1 MLIILCLLL
10 MHRVGRC
17 ADDWI
22 YETKTF
28 RVGNYVTMTC
38 PRKTAGTIF
47 WFKLVSENVPQVFG
61 GPYGSED
68 DPRITARAEP
78 EKFVLRITKAKLSDT
93 GFYYCVTTPQQQLI
107 FLRGT
112 HLKVEGPRPH
122 TDITTVPP
130 SDPVRPG
137 DSVTLQCSVLSA
149 NKTCLEEHS
158 VYWFSASLDKFNAS
172 FIYTHEN
179 SNDRSEKSLDIE
191 SLQKCVYDFSR
202 NNVSSSDT
210 GTHYCAVTTCG
221 ETLSRNGT
229 KLNTEA
235 VNICDLQ
242 KDNTVLFL
250 LCAALA
256 LSLIV
261 IVVLIYSIKKIK
273 KKSCDCCNAAVDLH
287 TNTAASGVQQ
297 SWQRD
302 EDSLV
307 YSAANFTSKK
317 CKSRTRDRKTA
328 EEDIIYTDAS
338 ALRLN

>member
-229 KLNTEA
+229 KLNTE

>member
-22 YETKTF
+22 YETKTVG
-28 RVGNYVTMTC
+28 VGNYVKMTC
-38 PRKTAGTIF
+38 PRKLAETLF
-47 WFKLVSENVPQVFG
+47 WIKLVSENVPQVFG
-61 GPYGSED
+61 RVYGSED
-68 DPRITARAEP
+68 D
-78 EKFVLRITKAKLSDT
+78 LRIRAIEEPGKFALRIKKAKLSDT
-93 GFYYCVTTPQQQLI
+93 GFYYCMRTLQQELT

-112 HLKVEGPRPH
+112 HLKVEGRRPH

-149 NKTCLEEHS
+149 NKTCREEHN

-179 SNDRSEKSLDIE
+179 SNDRSEKSLDIQ

-229 KLNTEA
+229 KLNTE

-297 SWQRD
+297 TWQRD

-307 YSAANFTSKK
+307 YSAATFTSKK

-328 EEDIIYTDAS
+328 EEDIIYTDSS

>member
-1 MLIILCLLL
+1 MLIILYLLL

-22 YETKTF
+22 YETKTVH
-28 RVGNYVTMTC
+28 VGDNVRLTC
-38 PRKTAGTIF
+38 TRESFGTIF
-47 WFKLVSENVPQVFG
+47 WFKLVSENVPQVLART
-61 GPYGSED
+61 YGSED
-68 DPRITARAEP
+68 DPRITAIEEP
-78 EKFVLRITKAKLSDT
+78 GKFVLRIKKAKLSDT
-93 GFYYCVTTPQQQLI
+93 GVYYCVRTPKQKLI
-107 FLRGT
+107 FLKGT
-112 HLKVEGPRPH
+112 HLKVEGPRPN

-149 NKTCLEEHS
+149 NKTCLEEHN

-172 FIYTHEN
+172 FIYTHEK
-179 SNDRSEKSLDIE
+179 SNDRSKKSLDIQ
-191 SLQKCVYDFSR
+191 SLQKCIYNFSR
-202 NNVSSSDT
+202 NNVSSSDA
-210 GTHYCAVTTCG
+210 GTYYCAVTTCG

-250 LCAALA
+250 LCAASA

-297 SWQRD
+297 SWQRE

-307 YSAANFTSKK
+307 YSTATFTSKS